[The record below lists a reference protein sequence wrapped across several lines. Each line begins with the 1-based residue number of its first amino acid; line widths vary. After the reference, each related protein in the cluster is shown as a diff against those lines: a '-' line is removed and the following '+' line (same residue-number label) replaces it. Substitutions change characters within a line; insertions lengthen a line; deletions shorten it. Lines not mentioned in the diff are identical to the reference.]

1 MTDLCSIRV
10 CYSIYIYIYI
20 YIYIDMRVFCIQR
33 EKYLIFQAREI
44 NFKFKTRYKHE
55 HFKHFQNQQR
65 YITYTKLIK

>member
-1 MTDLCSIRV
+1 
-10 CYSIYIYIYI
+10 
-20 YIYIDMRVFCIQR
+20 MRVFCIQR